1 MRALADGEDQYNNRG
16 GMILVLRNNS
26 WRAAMATLT
35 TIRPEHAQSVEHS
48 PTLPGPGVPEP
59 FSLVIFGATGDLT
72 SRKLLPAL
80 ANLFEG
86 RFLPGAF
93 DIVAVGRREKTDDVF
108 REEFRRQFTKIEP
121 AAQMDGFL
129 PHLYYQRT
137 DFTTAEGMA
146 DLAKRLATL
155 EEAQKIRGNR
165 VFYLATDP
173 DYFCKIVAL
182 LSKVGLVQDEKG
194 EPRARVV
201 IEKPF
206 GHDLASAR
214 ELDRNVM
221 RFLRPEQV
229 YRIDHYLGKD
239 TVQNLV
245 AFRFGNA
252 IFEPLFDR
260 QYVDHVQITMAE
272 TVGMEGRRGA
282 YYDHA
287 GALRDVVQN
296 HLLQLLAL
304 VAMDPPTS
312 LKARD
317 IGDAKLKVL
326 RDLVILRGD
335 QVAGRVV
342 RGHYGAGLID
352 GKSVKSYREE
362 EGIARDS
369 LTETYVALR
378 AEVENW
384 RWAGVPF
391 LVRTGKRLP
400 RRVTEVAIQFKLPP
414 LKLFRTVECTGDF
427 CDLSEAQPN
436 VLAFRIQ
443 PEEGISLSFAAK
455 RPGMQLFLYPV
466 RFEFDYGKSYH
477 RPLPEAYERLLL
489 DALRGDSTL
498 FMRSDELDSAW
509 EFITPILEVWRN
521 APRPDVTTY
530 AAGTWGPA
538 EADHLAEGCQG
549 GWRRP

>member
-1 MRALADGEDQYNNRG
+1 
-16 GMILVLRNNS
+16 
-26 WRAAMATLT
+26 MANTT
-35 TIRPEHAQSVEHS
+35 TIHSEQAQSVEYTPS
-48 PTLPGPGVPEP
+48 LPGLALPEP

-86 RFLPGAF
+86 RFLPDAF
-93 DIVAVGRREKTDDVF
+93 AIVGVGRRDKNDHAF
-108 REEFRRQFTKIEP
+108 REEFRREFTKSQPEP
-121 AAQMDGFL
+121 HIDAFL
-129 PHLYYQRT
+129 AHLYYQRA

-146 DLAKRLATL
+146 DLAKRLATQ
-155 EEAQKIRGNR
+155 EATQKIGGNR

-173 DYFCKIVAL
+173 DYFCKIIAL
-182 LSKVGLVQDEKG
+182 LSKVGLVKDDKG

-206 GHDLASAR
+206 GHDLASAK

-221 RFLRPEQV
+221 RFLEPQQV

-252 IFEPLFDR
+252 IFEPLFNR

-326 RDLVILRGD
+326 RDLVILRGG
-335 QVAGRVV
+335 QVARRVV
-342 RGHYGAGLID
+342 RGQYGPGIID
-352 GKSVKSYREE
+352 GKPVKAYREE
-362 EGIARDS
+362 EGIAPES
-369 LTETYVALR
+369 VTEPYVALR

-414 LKLFRTVECTGDF
+414 LKLFRTLECTGDL
-427 CDLSEAQPN
+427 CDLSEAKPN

-455 RPGMQLFLYPV
+455 RPGMQLYLYPV

-477 RPLPEAYERLLL
+477 HPLPEAYERLFL

-498 FMRSDELDSAW
+498 FMRSDELEAAW
-509 EFITPILEVWRN
+509 EFITPILEAWRD
-521 APRPDVTTY
+521 APRPDFPNY

-538 EADHLAEGCQG
+538 EADRLAEGCQG

>member
-1 MRALADGEDQYNNRG
+1 
-16 GMILVLRNNS
+16 
-26 WRAAMATLT
+26 
-35 TIRPEHAQSVEHS
+35 
-48 PTLPGPGVPEP
+48 
-59 FSLVIFGATGDLT
+59 
-72 SRKLLPAL
+72 
-80 ANLFEG
+80 
-86 RFLPGAF
+86 
-93 DIVAVGRREKTDDVF
+93 
-108 REEFRRQFTKIEP
+108 
-121 AAQMDGFL
+121 
-129 PHLYYQRT
+129 
-137 DFTTAEGMA
+137 
-146 DLAKRLATL
+146 
-155 EEAQKIRGNR
+155 
-165 VFYLATDP
+165 
-173 DYFCKIVAL
+173 
-182 LSKVGLVQDEKG
+182 
-194 EPRARVV
+194 
-201 IEKPF
+201 
-206 GHDLASAR
+206 
-214 ELDRNVM
+214 M

-252 IFEPLFDR
+252 IFEPLFNR

-326 RDLVILRGD
+326 RDLVILRGE
-335 QVAGRVV
+335 QVARHVV
-342 RGHYGAGLID
+342 RGQYGAGFID
-352 GKSVKSYREE
+352 GKPVKAYREAE
-362 EGIARDS
+362 AVAPDS
-369 LTETYVALR
+369 ATESYVALR

-391 LVRTGKRLP
+391 LVRTGKRLA

-414 LKLFRTVECTGDF
+414 LRLFRTVECTGDL
-427 CDLSEAQPN
+427 CDLSESQPN

-455 RPGMQLFLYPV
+455 RPGMQVYLYPV
-466 RFEFDYGKSYH
+466 RFEFDYGKSFH

-489 DALRGDSTL
+489 DVLRGDSTL
-498 FMRSDELDSAW
+498 FMRSDELEAAW
-509 EFITPILEVWRN
+509 EFITPILEAWRN
-521 APRPDVTTY
+521 APPPDFPNY

-538 EADHLAEGCQG
+538 EADRLVEGCQG